1 MPTRSHLAQNF
12 WMISSYERPR
22 FAIVEVLVPL
32 YSVDARWL
40 SWETGTP
47 TSQKWLLQC
56 TKTGERCKLKHGPL
70 GVCMPLIDAPKTYEC
85 VPQH

>member
-1 MPTRSHLAQNF
+1 MSAHGLP
-12 WMISSYERPR
+12 
-22 FAIVEVLVPL
+22 
-32 YSVDARWL
+32 
-40 SWETGTP
+40 SWEVFGAALLCLMLAGCPGKTGTP
-47 TSQKWLLQC
+47 TSQKQLLQC